1 MNSDFTSTPLPSFR
15 DAEEPLVLAGGAQ
28 HIGARPQQEDAYAI
42 TEMDD
47 PHFVGHAGVL
57 GIVADGIGGFQ
68 GGEEASELAVR
79 TFIKSYL
86 KKPTDESL
94 RDTLVRAL
102 FAANDAVIRHARE
115 NSLEGNLGSTL
126 VASVVHG
133 NVLHWVS
140 AGDSRSYLLRD
151 GKLRQLTTD
160 HVYSTELLRK
170 LEEQS
175 LPLEIADGHPD
186 REAIT
191 SYVGFEELSAI
202 DQNMRPFALQN
213 GDRILLC
220 TDGLYR
226 TLSDEEIVAAA
237 DPDPQQMADTLIEL
251 ALAKEVASQDNISV
265 VILQVSLPQ
274 RDPNLRQA
282 AAEESAFEDDEFDD
296 LYGRGAEIEML
307 RRKIF
312 LFAVA
317 LLTVGALAAAA
328 LLVSTM
334 KEEPKSAGPTGAV
347 DAAPAPAN
355 EGKDT
360 AAGSPLADAPA
371 PKTEAEVPAN

>member
-1 MNSDFTSTPLPSFR
+1 M
-15 DAEEPLVLAGGAQ
+15 LAGGAQ
-28 HIGARPQQEDAYAI
+28 HIGARQQQEDAYAI

-68 GGEEASELAVR
+68 GGEEASALAVR
-79 TFIKSYL
+79 AFITSYL
-86 KKPTDESL
+86 RKPTDESL

-102 FAANDAVIRHARE
+102 FAANDAVLRHARE
-115 NSLEGNLGSTL
+115 HNLEGNLGSTL

-140 AGDSRSYLLRD
+140 AGDSRSYLMRD
-151 GKLRQLTTD
+151 GTLRQLTTD
-160 HVYSTELLRK
+160 HVYSAELLRK

-202 DQNMRPFALQN
+202 DQNMRPFALKN

-226 TLSDEEIVAAA
+226 SLSDEEIIAAA
-237 DPDPQQMADTLIEL
+237 DPDPQQMCDSLIDL
-251 ALAKEVASQDNISV
+251 AIGKAIPTQDNISV
-265 VILQVSLPQ
+265 VVLHVSLPEIEA
-274 RDPNLRQA
+274 RPPSGEFSSGSFDN
-282 AAEESAFEDDEFDD
+282 EEFDD
-296 LYGRGAEIEML
+296 LYGRGAEAEQL
-307 RRKIF
+307 RKKIF
-312 LFAVA
+312 LFAVG

-328 LLVSTM
+328 LLVTTM
-334 KEEPKSAGPTGAV
+334 KPLPPAETAPAAV
-347 DAAPAPAN
+347 EAPVAAAPPA
-355 EGKDT
+355 EPVQ
-360 AAGSPLADAPA
+360 AAEPPA
-371 PKTEAEVPAN
+371 AEPPAKQ